1 MKINRVT
8 PKALTFTRLL
18 DSIHHAP
25 KELFVRGTLP
35 ENRPPTVAIVGT
47 RRPTRYGQEVAS
59 ILARDLAKRGV
70 VIVSGLALGID
81 AIAHRGALDAHGVTI
96 AVLASGIDDI
106 TPRTNRALG
115 EAIIEQGGAV
125 VSEYEPGT
133 PAFTSQFLARNRIVS
148 GLSDAVIIVEAAARS
163 GTLATATFALEQG
176 RDVFVVPGNI
186 TSPLSAGCNQL
197 LKQGATPVTCAE
209 DILEVI
215 APEQLTA
222 QESLPLGG
230 NPVETAILQHLA
242 SGLRDGDEILQ
253 LMPDI
258 TAQDFSQALTM
269 LEINGSIHALG
280 GNQWTIR

>member
-222 QESLPLGG
+222 QASLPLGG
-230 NPVETAILQHLA
+230 NPIETAILQHLA

-269 LEINGSIHALG
+269 LEINGSILALG
-280 GNQWTIR
+280 GNQWTTK

>member
-47 RRPTRYGQEVAS
+47 RRPTRYGKEVAS

-197 LKQGATPVTCAE
+197 LKQGATPVTCAD

-222 QESLPLGG
+222 QASLPLGG
-230 NPVETAILQHLA
+230 SPIETTILQHLA
-242 SGLRDGDEILQ
+242 GGLRDGDEILQ

-280 GNQWTIR
+280 GNQWTIT